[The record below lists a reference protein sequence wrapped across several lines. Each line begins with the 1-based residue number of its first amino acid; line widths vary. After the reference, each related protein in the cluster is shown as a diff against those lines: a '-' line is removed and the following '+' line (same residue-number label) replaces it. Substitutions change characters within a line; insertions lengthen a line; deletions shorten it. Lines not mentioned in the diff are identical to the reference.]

1 MRALKALGQVGL
13 AILLGV
19 LVASIGTLAWDV
31 LVTVNLKVGA
41 GVPWSVA
48 AMAGVLVL
56 YWRYLAGAGW
66 PARTR
71 DLRVRRLR
79 AANVDGATWR
89 LALAAGAASALGLAA
104 LWTLLSRATAFEP
117 NALPDL
123 SRAPASFTVPLLV
136 MGALVAPVCE
146 EAGYRGYLQGAL
158 EERYAPA
165 RAIAVSSLV
174 FAAAHLTH
182 GLVWEKQ
189 LVYLLGGVVWGTTAW
204 LTRSI
209 LPGIVGHAVTD
220 VVFFTLVWP
229 DDGTRP
235 PLAPDVAAASC
246 VAMVTGGALVTLGA
260 FMQLAARRR

>member
-1 MRALKALGQVGL
+1 MRALKAIGQIGL

-19 LVASIGTLAWDV
+19 LVASVGTLAWGI

-41 GVPWSVA
+41 GVPWSAV
-48 AMAGVLVL
+48 AMAGVLFL

-66 PARTR
+66 PAATR
-71 DLRVRRLR
+71 DLRARRLC
-79 AANVDGATWR
+79 ATSVDRTTWW

-104 LWTLLSRATAFEP
+104 LWTLLSRASAFEP

-123 SRAPASFTVPLLV
+123 SRFPASFTAPLLV

-158 EERYAPA
+158 EERHAA
-165 RAIAVSSLV
+165 AFAIGVSSLV

-189 LVYLLGGVVWGTTAW
+189 LVYLLGGIVWGTTAW

-209 LPGIVGHAVTD
+209 LPGMVGHAATD

-229 DDGTRP
+229 YDGTRT
-235 PLAPDVAAASC
+235 PLAPDVAALSC
-246 VAMVTGGALVTLGA
+246 VAMIAGGTLVTLGA